1 MGSGY
6 QQNSVWC
13 HRSVTGF
20 HFFLFLFPFS
30 NSKLNY
36 CMVIK
41 ILLNCRKYISVIQC
55 PNSCNCISRY
65 NTSDHFR
72 GRGTSRVR
80 RNFLFE
86 FLYHNLYNYML
97 SILIICLNSFIYLPI
112 GRMLQ
117 KMPAS
122 ACGRSPLL
130 WMDHLGLFLLQS
142 WLELSSFLCILYGL
156 LLFIL
161 YGTTAFYPC
170 FSWHQKR
177 NGIFLWRYDYFASFV
192 GFEWMLIVSVPPL
205 SFHCCEHLFLHCSTS
220 SY

>member
-20 HFFLFLFPFS
+20 HFFLFLFPF
-30 NSKLNY
+30 NNIELNY
-36 CMVIK
+36 CIVIK
-41 ILLNCRKYISVIQC
+41 ILLYCRKYISFIQC
-55 PNSCNCISRY
+55 SNSGNCISWY
-65 NTSDHFR
+65 NTSYHFR

-80 RNFLFE
+80 NLLFK
-86 FLYHNLYNYML
+86 FLYYHLYNYKL
-97 SILIICLNSFIYLPI
+97 SILINFLTSLNSWSIFIYLPI

-117 KMPAS
+117 KMHAS

-170 FSWHQKR
+170 FSCHRKR
-177 NGIFLWRYDYFASFV
+177 NGIFLWHYD
-192 GFEWMLIVSVPPL
+192 
-205 SFHCCEHLFLHCSTS
+205 
-220 SY
+220 